1 MLNGVC
7 YGACPSTS
15 IPDLTS
21 YSCTVCD
28 SNCLTC
34 STSLTSCNS
43 CKGGLYL
50 LNSVCVYSC
59 PSGYKSDPV
68 SGTCL
73 KSLLGS
79 IVYFPTLITFLIWVL
94 IVAYSKYRFAFTEV
108 ITCLCGGLSIIML
121 ISWIILIAISSSSS
135 ETPTVISVILGL
147 GLQAVFTNVAIG
159 VGFNIWLR
167 KVFLKDNGFI

>member
-68 SGTCL
+68 SGT
-73 KSLLGS
+73 
-79 IVYFPTLITFLIWVL
+79 
-94 IVAYSKYRFAFTEV
+94 YSKYRFAFTEV